1 MNTRTQDPIL
11 MNTREAARAL
21 SISERKLW
29 DLTAPRGPI
38 PSVKLGRSVRY
49 RPEDLR
55 DWAAEAKTEPEGE
68 DE

>member
-1 MNTRTQDPIL
+1 MNTKTQDPIL

-38 PSVKLGRSVRY
+38 PSLKFGRSVRY

-55 DWAAEAKTEPEGE
+55 EWAAKATTKMEGA
-68 DE
+68 